1 MATNDQRR
9 ILIDQIPLDS
19 YPAPQAQDTRGG
31 ESLIARLM
39 GAGQSNTAAAP
50 SSRRALI
57 DAAFDGAV
65 DKATAP
71 AVPGALRDVAGR
83 GLAAFAGAPVDV
95 AAMALAP
102 AGYSHAA
109 PVGGSE
115 WIGKQMEQVGAI
127 SPERRPAAELLA
139 NLATPAALPKAAA
152 TAGLAFMA
160 AMSPEGKARLLAD
173 LTAGKG
179 SGTYRLGDVTEG
191 QAKGLNKLFGR
202 DGASRD
208 VMMTDA
214 ATDHLLAGR
223 VNKDGFAP
231 AEVAGFAEA
240 AMARG
245 AKPDLNVAKQ
255 NQHPSLLG
263 LSKQDSISG
272 RQYQPRM
279 PMDQGPDGYVVRSV
293 VPEGLPTR
301 NKKPPRE

>member
-9 ILIDQIPLDS
+9 ILIDQIPMDS
-19 YPAPQAQDTRGG
+19 YPAPATPAAAGQGD
-31 ESLIARLM
+31 SLIARLM
-39 GAGQSNTAAAP
+39 GAGSSNAAAP
-50 SSRRALI
+50 TSRRALI
-57 DAAFDGAV
+57 DAAFSGAV
-65 DKATAP
+65 DKSTDP
-71 AVPGALRDVAGR
+71 AIPGALRDVAGR
-83 GLAAFAGAPVDV
+83 GLASLAGAPVDIAA
-95 AAMALAP
+95 AAMAPL
-102 AGYSHAA
+102 GYSDPA
-109 PVGGSE
+109 PVAGSE
-115 WIGKQMEQVGAI
+115 WLGKQMEQVGAI
-127 SPERRPAAELLA
+127 SPQRRPAAELIA
-139 NLATPAALPKAAA
+139 NLASPAAMPKAAA
-152 TAGLAFMA
+152 SGLSLIA

-173 LTAGKG
+173 LVAGKG

-191 QAKGLNKLFGR
+191 QAKGLNQLFGKQ
-202 DGASRD
+202 GASRD

-272 RQYQPRM
+272 RQYQSRM
-279 PMDQGPDGYVVRSV
+279 PVDQGPDGYVVRSV

-301 NKKPPRE
+301 NKKPPKE